1 MGENTRVRISIA
13 ELRAKRGKM
22 TQLQLAEALGT
33 SQTSVSLW
41 ENDINSISTPYLI
54 KLCRYFGVSADDVL
68 GI

>member
-1 MGENTRVRISIA
+1 MILNTQGRITIA

-33 SQTSVSLW
+33 SQTSISLW
-41 ENDINSISTPYLI
+41 ESDINTISTPYLK
-54 KLCRYFGVSADDVL
+54 KLCTYFGVSSDDVL